1 MIDGTEIK
9 MGGETY
15 IVPPLNFKR
24 LKKIQPLLA
33 KLSTLTPTAG
43 DVNEEQFDAAV
54 EIVHL
59 ALTRN
64 YPDLEREKVEELI
77 DLRNL
82 PFVMAAIMG
91 QSGLVKAGE

>member
-24 LKKIQPLLA
+24 LRKIQPLLS
-33 KLSTLTPTAG
+33 KLSTSTPGAADLTDA
-43 DVNEEQFDAAV
+43 QFDAAV
-54 EIVHL
+54 EIVHV

-64 YPDLEREKVEELI
+64 YPDLERDKVEELL

-82 PFVMAAIMG
+82 PVVMAAIMG
-91 QSGLVKAGE
+91 QSGLAKGE

>member
-15 IVPPLNFKR
+15 TVPPLNFKR
-24 LKKIQPLLA
+24 LRKLQPLLS
-33 KLSTLTPTAG
+33 KLNTTDARNMSDG
-43 DVNEEQFDAAV
+43 QFDSAV

-64 YPDLEREKVEELI
+64 YPDLEREKVEELL
-77 DLRNL
+77 DLKNL

-91 QSGLVKAGE
+91 QSGLVQQGE